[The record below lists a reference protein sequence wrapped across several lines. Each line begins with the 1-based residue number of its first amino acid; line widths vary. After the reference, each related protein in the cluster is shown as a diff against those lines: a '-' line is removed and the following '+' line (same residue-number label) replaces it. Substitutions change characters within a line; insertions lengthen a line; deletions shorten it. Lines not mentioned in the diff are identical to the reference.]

1 MECWYC
7 NAPLIWQT
15 DADLNDVYENLEG
28 IATTLLCSECGAVW
42 TGELIEE
49 KTPLKLAVW
58 GNMRSGKDTASDI
71 LEETFK
77 AAGLKVYRIAYADAI
92 TEIIKNCFEDVLKV
106 GQPKPRNH
114 YQLIGQTFRKLDP
127 MVWINLLNK
136 KIQEEAW
143 SYDVI
148 LITDARQENEFQDLS
163 KQGFKHIKINADE
176 DVRINRMKLKGE
188 IIDMQQLHHETE
200 VFCKDLKADY
210 VLNNN
215 GNDLEIFKK
224 DVQKLASELMEV
236 AKYE

>member
-106 GQPKPRNH
+106 GQPKPRDH

-163 KQGFKHIKINADE
+163 NQGFKHIKINADE

-236 AKYE
+236 AKDE

>member
-92 TEIIKNCFEDVLKV
+92 TEIIKNCFGDVLKV
-106 GQPKPRNH
+106 EQPKPREH
-114 YQLIGQTFRKLDP
+114 YQLIGQTFRNLDP

-136 KIQEEAW
+136 KIQDEAW

-176 DVRINRMKLKGE
+176 DVRISRMKLKGE

-210 VLNNN
+210 LLNNN

-236 AKYE
+236 AKGE

>member
-1 MECWYC
+1 MECLYC